1 MQAKTWITSVGLGMV
16 AGAAAILMIPRR
28 SEAYRIADD
37 AAQSIKHSAVK
48 MMDNMR
54 KD

>member
-1 MQAKTWITSVGLGMV
+1 MQVKTWITSVGLGMV

-37 AAQSIKHSAVK
+37 TAQSIKHSAVK
-48 MMDNMR
+48 MMDSMR